1 MISFGNV
8 KTMSQQSGPKL
19 LYINNLRIVL
29 ITLIV
34 MLHIA
39 ITYGATGSWYYYEHT
54 EDVLSA
60 VLLTLFT
67 AIVQSFV
74 LGFFFVI
81 SGYFTPGSY
90 SRKGARTYLKDRSI
104 RLGIPLVV
112 YFFGI
117 NPLIVYTLYVR
128 AMGDSVPLQNFFG
141 TGPLWFLETLLI
153 FCVGYTLWKEFNP
166 EKVGELKPPSK
177 SRQILV
183 FVLVLSLANFIV
195 RIWWP
200 IGESF
205 SNLQFGFFPGYVSF
219 FVIGTVA
226 YKNGWFDNFSDSVG
240 MRWLKLSVPAIF
252 LFPVIGVLGG
262 AIEDVTPFLGGV
274 HWQSLVYSTWEA
286 FVGTGLIAGLF
297 IIFRKKFDSQTRFTK
312 NLSDNAYTVF
322 IIHAPV
328 IVFFSYALRG
338 FLIPPLSKFALVS
351 ILGVSLCF
359 LLSHFIVRRIP
370 FSEKVL

>member
-1 MISFGNV
+1 
-8 KTMSQQSGPKL
+8 MSQQSGPKL

-39 ITYGATGSWYYYEHT
+39 ITYGAEGSWYYYEHT
-54 EDVLSA
+54 GDVLSA

-67 AIVQSFV
+67 AVVQSFV
-74 LGFFFVI
+74 LGFFFMI
-81 SGYFTPGSY
+81 SAYFTPGSY
-90 SRKGARTYLKDRSI
+90 SRKGARTYLKDRLT

-112 YFFGI
+112 YFFSI
-117 NPLIVYTLYVR
+117 NPLIVYALDVR

-141 TGPLWFLETLLI
+141 TGPLWFVQALLI
-153 FCVGYTLWKEFNP
+153 FCFAYTFWKKLST
-166 EKVGELKPPSK
+166 EKGSALKQPPH
-177 SRQILV
+177 SRHILG
-183 FVLVLSLANFIV
+183 FVLVLALANFLV

-205 SNLQFGFFPGYVSF
+205 SNLQFGFFPGYVSL
-219 FVIGTVA
+219 FVIGIIA
-226 YKNGWFDNFSDSVG
+226 SENNWFDRFADSVG

-252 LFPVIGVLGG
+252 LFPVIAVLGG
-262 AIEDVTPFLGGV
+262 AIEDITPFLGGV
-274 HWQSLVYSTWEA
+274 HWQSLAYSLWEA
-286 FVGTGLIAGLF
+286 FMGTGLIAG
-297 IIFRKKFDSQTRFTK
+297 IFVVFRRKFDSQTQLTK

-328 IVFFSYALRG
+328 IVFFAYAIRG
-338 FLIPPLSKFALVS
+338 LHIFPLLKFVLVS
-351 ILGVSLCF
+351 VVGVSLCF

-370 FSEKVL
+370 YSDKVL

>member
-1 MISFGNV
+1 
-8 KTMSQQSGPKL
+8 MSQQSGPKL

-29 ITLIV
+29 IILIV

-39 ITYGATGSWYYYEHT
+39 ITYGAEGDWYYKEHT
-54 EDVLSA
+54 GDVLSA

-67 AIVQSFV
+67 AVVQSFV
-74 LGFFFVI
+74 LGFFFMI

-90 SRKGARTYLKDRSI
+90 SRKGARTYLRDRFI

-112 YFFGI
+112 YFFII

-128 AMGDSVPLQNFFG
+128 SMGYSVPLQNFFE

-153 FCVGYTLWKEFNP
+153 FCFCYTLWKKLSS
-166 EKVGELKPPSK
+166 EKRSELKQPPH
-177 SRQILV
+177 SREILV
-183 FVLVLSLANFIV
+183 FVLVLSLANFLV

-205 SNLQFGFFPGYVSF
+205 SNLQFGFFPGYVSL
-219 FVIGTVA
+219 FVIGIIA
-226 YKNGWFDNFSDSVG
+226 YKNKWFDNFTDSVG

-252 LFPVIGVLGG
+252 LFPVIGVMGG
-262 AIEDVTPFLGGV
+262 AIEDITPFLGGV
-274 HWQSLVYSTWEA
+274 HWQSLVYSMWEA
-286 FVGTGLIAGLF
+286 FVGTGLIAG
-297 IIFRKKFDSQTRFTK
+297 IFVVFRRKFNSQTSFTK

-328 IVFFSYALRG
+328 IVFFSYAIRG
-338 FLIPPLSKFALVS
+338 LHIFPLVKFIFVS
-351 ILGVSLCF
+351 VLGVSLCF
-359 LLSHFIVRRIP
+359 LISHFVVRRIP
-370 FSEKVL
+370 YSGKVL